1 MSTATPR
8 VGPLAPSD
16 LAEVA
21 RVHISA
27 FPESELGRM
36 GPEAV
41 RRSYLWQFEGPH
53 DLTALGAW
61 SDGVLVGFLFGGVF
75 RGSTIGFV
83 KRERWFLLGQVL
95 RHPGVIVRRASLG
108 RLKLAAKLL
117 VRRTPAPPASERP
130 EAVPPDAFGVL
141 SIAVDPSV
149 QGGGVGRLLMA
160 AAEAAARDSGF
171 SRMHLTV
178 HPDNDQGVRFY
189 ETDGW
194 ERSSADGGPWIGQ
207 MVKVLG

>member
-95 RHPGVIVRRASLG
+95 RHRRAQTT
-108 RLKLAAKLL
+108 AIYAK
-117 VRRTPAPPASERP
+117 VDERALRAIARP
-130 EAVPPDAFGVL
+130 WPGGAV
-141 SIAVDPSV
+141 
-149 QGGGVGRLLMA
+149 
-160 AAEAAARDSGF
+160 
-171 SRMHLTV
+171 
-178 HPDNDQGVRFY
+178 
-189 ETDGW
+189 
-194 ERSSADGGPWIGQ
+194 
-207 MVKVLG
+207 